1 MYRRLSKSGV
11 TVADDLKHVVV
22 TEQMLLQLIETL
34 RPMLSEDK
42 EKLKELIQEVKDG
55 FLSVRLLLY
64 ELDEDYLKCL
74 KLFMRK
80 NDTDSSI
87 KSLVKSQGFADGF
100 TWIREKHVHLD
111 SLTARD
117 NKTAKKQLEHFE
129 KEVLNYGMFLLA
141 QDVVKTIELF
151 EATIKTGHMDLLEK
165 LGNDP
170 AMQYYYIEKLLE
182 LKREDVKNLFTGQ
195 STK

>member
-141 QDVVKTIELF
+141 
-151 EATIKTGHMDLLEK
+151 
-165 LGNDP
+165 
-170 AMQYYYIEKLLE
+170 
-182 LKREDVKNLFTGQ
+182 
-195 STK
+195 